1 MRHSLIAIG
10 LLVASGA
17 ACADEG
23 MWMPSQLPEI
33 AAQMRQRGFTGNAAA
48 LSDVQRAPLGAVV
61 KAGGATGAFVSPHG
75 LILTNHHVAF
85 GVIQYNSGKERDLI
99 GQGFAAQAMDQ
110 ELPANP
116 DYRAL
121 VTVGFDKVTD
131 AVLEQARGTRG
142 RAYYDAVDAASKRI
156 VAECEQ
162 DAGHRCSV
170 ANMDYGTDFY
180 RIKQLELQDI
190 RLVYAPPEAIG
201 SYGDEIDNF
210 MWPRHSGDFTLLRA
224 YVGKDGKPA
233 AYSKDNVPF
242 ASPVHFR
249 IATHP
254 LAEGDLVMIAGYP
267 GITYRHR
274 MADEFA
280 NQMQWQLPFRASVY
294 QGLRDTLQQAAP
306 EGSAARVAYAS
317 QLEGFKNTLKR
328 AQGELDGLT
337 GSDAARERASDEAA
351 MLQWLAGQRDAH
363 QALADIRAAQQV
375 LKQAEATQE
384 RDQLFAL
391 MRTQTQLLKSALQ
404 LQRLAIERGK
414 PDAQREAGY
423 QQRDEALLAA
433 GLKQVQRRF
442 DVAVEQALLGELLR
456 RYHALPAQQRIAEV
470 DAVFGGSDAAAAK
483 ALHAL
488 YAQTTLGDEAV
499 RVGLLQADAAQLQA
513 NADPLLKAAATLMPA
528 ILRLEDA
535 EKTRNG
541 ELLRL
546 RSAYMRTLIGY
557 RQSQGRAV
565 YPDANSTLRVS
576 YGQLSRMRVRDG
588 LEYVPLTTVEG
599 IVEKHTGKAPF
610 DAPQALREAIAK
622 GDFGSTRD
630 PQLKTQTVNM
640 LTDLDTTGGN
650 SGSPVF
656 DANGELVGLNF
667 DSNWEGV
674 SASWKFDPRYKR
686 AIHVDMRYMR
696 WLMAKVYPAP
706 WLLRELNVPAE

>member
-1 MRHSLIAIG
+1 M
-10 LLVASGA
+10 
-17 ACADEG
+17 
-23 MWMPSQLPEI
+23 
-33 AAQMRQRGFTGNAAA
+33 
-48 LSDVQRAPLGAVV
+48 
-61 KAGGATGAFVSPHG
+61 
-75 LILTNHHVAF
+75 
-85 GVIQYNSGKERDLI
+85 
-99 GQGFAAQAMDQ
+99 
-110 ELPANP
+110 
-116 DYRAL
+116 
-121 VTVGFDKVTD
+121 
-131 AVLEQARGTRG
+131 
-142 RAYYDAVDAASKRI
+142 
-156 VAECEQ
+156 
-162 DAGHRCSV
+162 
-170 ANMDYGTDFY
+170 
-180 RIKQLELQDI
+180 
-190 RLVYAPPEAIG
+190 
-201 SYGDEIDNF
+201 
-210 MWPRHSGDFTLLRA
+210 
-224 YVGKDGKPA
+224 
-233 AYSKDNVPF
+233 
-242 ASPVHFR
+242 HFR

-254 LAEGDLVMIAGYP
+254 LAEGDFVMIAGYP

-337 GSDAARERASDEAA
+337 RSDAARERASDEAA

-442 DVAVEQALLGELLR
+442 DAAVEQALLGELLR

-488 YAQTTLGDEAV
+488 YAQTTLGDEAL

-546 RSAYMRTLIGY
+546 RLAYMRTLIGY